1 MSSRS
6 LLGIAL
12 ALFSQLPMAASN
24 QHGSQPDAK
33 AVCASCHG
41 VKGESSNALFPSMAG
56 QNEKYI
62 IKQINDFKSST
73 RLDPVMNAQVAN
85 LSEKTIAN
93 IAAFYAQ
100 QSMPTGEAD
109 PAVVELGEAIYRG
122 GNLTKQITACGACHG
137 PSGAGNP
144 PAGFPQLAGQQA
156 AYTVK
161 QLQAFRTGERANDA
175 NEVMRDIA
183 ERMSDA
189 EIKAVAE
196 YIRGLRP

>member
-1 MSSRS
+1 
-6 LLGIAL
+6 
-12 ALFSQLPMAASN
+12 
-24 QHGSQPDAK
+24 
-33 AVCASCHG
+33 
-41 VKGESSNALFPSMAG
+41 MAG